1 MSAATADD
9 RLDTLSHL
17 LDPLR
22 ELSIELDLAGEL
34 EEYLQAINVDESV
47 LVNFAQAALL
57 VQQSSALYSKKVEH
71 LYTLV
76 LETLAHL
83 QSTDV
88 REQGPPTGGKQTAS
102 KKLKT
107 NDGRAPATAHGASD
121 SSRAL
126 LTLADMNVE
135 ANQINWTVR
144 THVEEST
151 KIDLPPPHPAM
162 QQRRDLDKSTNTKTF
177 QASMVMM
184 GSFVSMDNDSGESL
198 KLKSCRVDPQTGA
211 LYLDESSKDL
221 LAFSRR
227 QVVSATPST
236 TATQPLQR
244 SVAPVLTPV
253 REDDDAEA
261 RSRLS
266 YEVKQDGADDNNEP
280 DFGWNAEDLNE
291 EAEPVATTENKAKAW
306 GNQDR
311 GAFSPALP
319 GMATESHGDG
329 HHDDHPDDDDP
340 WQLLDAY
347 EAKDCVVRPFRKGPT
362 FRGRLPNVAKLAH
375 ASIKGE
381 PIYTPVPPGRAQ
393 HRRLDRLRHQ
403 LLSKPFKLFTDTSRV
418 GRSLPATTPLHTEYA
433 KCFAKLQP
441 LDSNPFASKKRRNS
455 MIQDEGGRVRRM
467 DAKPEADDDDCVDF
481 DDGYAHDYDSIDDKE
496 GHDDIDDVPTVKK
509 APQPSPDD
517 TPVKEDEDGISI
529 SRHLNWSQ
537 KDEKDGDPSNPTSYE
552 ALCKLHIKQFMEGTE
567 EYMKETRTTKKV
579 AEWQRRLTPLLDEQ
593 NRRPPFDI
601 KASGDTIVH
610 KLVTTPTTQ
619 AKAPV
624 GFDCIVQDMSS
635 WEICRIFSAVLHLAN
650 QGSVDLDHNDDDVH
664 AGMDSL
670 RLTMHQPPDAN
681 KRSTAGMSPPRSR
694 RQRKRP

>member
-177 QASMVMM
+177 QYGV
-184 GSFVSMDNDSGESL
+184 
-198 KLKSCRVDPQTGA
+198 
-211 LYLDESSKDL
+211 
-221 LAFSRR
+221 
-227 QVVSATPST
+227 
-236 TATQPLQR
+236 PLQR

-319 GMATESHGDG
+319 GMATEVLHAWMSL
-329 HHDDHPDDDDP
+329 DD
-340 WQLLDAY
+340 
-347 EAKDCVVRPFRKGPT
+347 
-362 FRGRLPNVAKLAH
+362 
-375 ASIKGE
+375 
-381 PIYTPVPPGRAQ
+381 
-393 HRRLDRLRHQ
+393 
-403 LLSKPFKLFTDTSRV
+403 
-418 GRSLPATTPLHTEYA
+418 
-433 KCFAKLQP
+433 
-441 LDSNPFASKKRRNS
+441 
-455 MIQDEGGRVRRM
+455 
-467 DAKPEADDDDCVDF
+467 
-481 DDGYAHDYDSIDDKE
+481 
-496 GHDDIDDVPTVKK
+496 
-509 APQPSPDD
+509 APQLSSSV
-517 TPVKEDEDGISI
+517 VKF
-529 SRHLNWSQ
+529 
-537 KDEKDGDPSNPTSYE
+537 T
-552 ALCKLHIKQFMEGTE
+552 
-567 EYMKETRTTKKV
+567 TRC
-579 AEWQRRLTPLLDEQ
+579 
-593 NRRPPFDI
+593 
-601 KASGDTIVH
+601 
-610 KLVTTPTTQ
+610 LV
-619 AKAPV
+619 K
-624 GFDCIVQDMSS
+624 
-635 WEICRIFSAVLHLAN
+635 
-650 QGSVDLDHNDDDVH
+650 
-664 AGMDSL
+664 
-670 RLTMHQPPDAN
+670 
-681 KRSTAGMSPPRSR
+681 
-694 RQRKRP
+694 